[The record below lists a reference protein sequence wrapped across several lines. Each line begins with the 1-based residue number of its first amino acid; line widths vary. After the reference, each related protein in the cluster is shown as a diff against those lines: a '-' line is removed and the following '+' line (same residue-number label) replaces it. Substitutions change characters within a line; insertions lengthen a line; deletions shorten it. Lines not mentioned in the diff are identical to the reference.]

1 MAFLKIHNP
10 IPKAFSKED
19 LAQALTVLQEMYKEA
34 SSGTSAPRKE
44 IYGLMASQYY
54 SMATDF
60 YEYGWGPSFH
70 FAPRRKGETFEES
83 ITNHER
89 FIAQSLGFA
98 PGMKVLD
105 IGCGIGGPMREMAKT
120 SGADIVGLNINEYQL
135 DKCKAYNEQAGL
147 ADRCRLVHGDYMDIP
162 EQDGHFDA
170 AYAIESIPYTS
181 DKIGAFSEV
190 LRVLK
195 PGGVFGCYEYC
206 LTPEFDADNAE
217 HQRIKRGIEETTV
230 SFTVPTDVITNA
242 LEAVGFEVIEA
253 RDVALEADPQTPWY
267 RPLEGRDLGLSLK
280 SLPRT
285 SIGRKITGISVAL
298 LERLSIIPKGISE
311 ISQFLNLSA
320 DYFVE
325 AGHLGIMTPAYYCKV
340 RKPNN

>member
-1 MAFLKIHNP
+1 MAFLKMHNP
-10 IPKAFSKED
+10 IPKALPKEEQ
-19 LAQALTVLQEMYKEA
+19 AQSVTVLQEMFNEA
-34 SSGTSAPRKE
+34 SSDTVAPRKE
-44 IYGLMASQYY
+44 IYGLMACQYY
-54 SMATDF
+54 NIATDF
-60 YEYGWGPSFH
+60 YEYGWGQSFH

-83 ITNHER
+83 LANHER
-89 FIAQSLGFA
+89 FIAQSLGLA

-105 IGCGIGGPMREMAKT
+105 IGCGVGGPMREMAKT

-135 DKCKAYNEQAGL
+135 SKCKAYNEKAGL
-147 ADRCRLVHGDYMDIP
+147 SDRCRLVHGDFMDIP

-170 AYAIESIPYTS
+170 AYAIESIPYTT

-190 LRVLK
+190 FRILK

-230 SFTVPTDVITNA
+230 SFLVHPDVITNA

-267 RPLEGRDLGLSLK
+267 RPLEGRDLSLSLK

-285 SIGRKITGISVAL
+285 SIGRKITGFSVAL
-298 LERLSIIPKGISE
+298 LESLRIIPKGISE

-325 AGHLGIMTPAYYCKV
+325 AGRLGIMTPAHYFMA
-340 RKPNN
+340 RKPD

>member
-1 MAFLKIHNP
+1 MAFLKMHNP
-10 IPKAFSKED
+10 IPKALSKEE

-34 SSGTSAPRKE
+34 SSDTVAPRKE
-44 IYGLMASQYY
+44 IYGLMACQYY
-54 SMATDF
+54 NMATDF
-60 YEYGWGPSFH
+60 YEYGWSQSFH

-83 ITNHER
+83 LTNHER
-89 FIAQSLGFA
+89 FIAQSLGLA
-98 PGMKVLD
+98 PGMKALD
-105 IGCGIGGPMREMAKT
+105 IGCGIGGPMREIVQT
-120 SGADIVGLNINEYQL
+120 FGADIVGLSINKYHL
-135 DKCKAYNEQAGL
+135 DKCKAYNEKAGL
-147 ADRCRLVHGDYMDIP
+147 SDHCRLVHGDYMDIP

-170 AYAIESIPYTS
+170 AYSIESTSHTS
-181 DKIGAFSEV
+181 DKTGAFSEV
-190 LRVLK
+190 FRILK

-217 HQRIKRGIEETTV
+217 HQRIKRGLEDTTV
-230 SFTVPTDVITNA
+230 TFFVPADVITNA

-253 RDVALEADPQTPWY
+253 RDVTLEADPQTPWY

-285 SIGRKITGISVAL
+285 SIGRKITGFSVAL
-298 LERLSIIPKGISE
+298 LESLGIIPKGISE

-325 AGHLGIMTPAYYCKV
+325 AGRLGIMTPAYYFMA
-340 RKPNN
+340 RKPD

>member
-1 MAFLKIHNP
+1 MAFLKMHNP
-10 IPKAFSKED
+10 ISKALSKEEQ
-19 LAQALTVLQEMYKEA
+19 AQSVTVLQEMFNEA
-34 SSGTSAPRKE
+34 TSDTVPPRKE
-44 IYGLMASQYY
+44 IYALMARQYY
-54 SMATDF
+54 NIATDF
-60 YEYGWGPSFH
+60 YEYGWGQSFH

-83 ITNHER
+83 LANHER
-89 FIAQSLGFA
+89 FIAQSLGLA

-105 IGCGIGGPMREMAKT
+105 IGCGVGGPMREIAKT

-135 DKCKAYNEQAGL
+135 NKCKAYNEKAGL
-147 ADRCRLVHGDYMDIP
+147 SDRCRLVHGNFMDIP
-162 EQDGHFDA
+162 DQDGHFDA
-170 AYAIESIPYTS
+170 AYAIESIPYTT

-190 LRVLK
+190 FRVLK

-230 SFTVPTDVITNA
+230 SFIVPADVITNA

-267 RPLEGRDLGLSLK
+267 RPLEGRDLSLSLK

-285 SIGRKITGISVAL
+285 SIGRKITGFSVAL
-298 LERLSIIPKGISE
+298 LESLRIIPKGISE

-325 AGHLGIMTPAYYCKV
+325 AGRLGIMTPAHYFKA
-340 RKPNN
+340 RKPNQ

>member
-1 MAFLKIHNP
+1 MAFLKMHNP
-10 IPKAFSKED
+10 IPKAFSKEE
-19 LAQALTVLQEMYKEA
+19 LANAVPVLLEMYKEA

-54 SMATDF
+54 SMVTDF
-60 YEYGWGPSFH
+60 YEYGWGQSFH

-83 ITNHER
+83 LTNHER
-89 FIAQSLGFA
+89 FTAQSLGLA

-120 SGADIVGLNINEYQL
+120 FGADIVGLNIDEYQL

-147 ADRCRLVHGDYMDIP
+147 ANRCRLVHGDYMDIP
-162 EQDGHFDA
+162 EQDGYFDA
-170 AYAIESIPYTS
+170 AYSIEATPHTS
-181 DKIGAFSEV
+181 DKTGVFSEV
-190 LRVLK
+190 LRILK

-217 HQRIKRGIEETTV
+217 HKRIKRGIEETTV
-230 SFTVPTDVITNA
+230 SFTVSADVITNA

-253 RDVALEADPQTPWY
+253 RDFSLEADPQTPWY
-267 RPLEGRDLGLSLK
+267 RPLEGRDLEISLK

-285 SIGRKITGISVAL
+285 SIGRKITGISVSL
-298 LERLSIIPKGISE
+298 LESLSIIPKGISE

-325 AGHLGIMTPAYYCKV
+325 AGRLGLITPSYYFKG
-340 RKPNN
+340 RKPDN